1 MKTNVAVKSP
11 SPRTHEGGVASRIS
25 KKEELKRTI
34 MSCLLFEN
42 SFYEDGVSIAD
53 RVTSLAK
60 EVKIEDAITIMKMAS
75 KEYKLRH
82 APLWLALA
90 LLQRDGLAPED
101 IAAVITRADSLAEIL
116 AMYWKDGKRP
126 LSHKLRK
133 ALDIAIRMFSEY
145 SLAKY
150 DRDGAV
156 RLRDVFRIVRPKP
169 TSLEQSELWKKA
181 VARTLKT
188 PDTWEVALSAGKDK
202 KKTWER
208 LLKEDALGDLAFL
221 RNLRNMASAN
231 VDRELILSS
240 FAKRTWDR
248 ILPYQFIAAAKYA
261 PDMERYLDSAMQK
274 AMGTMDRLGGKTA
287 ILVDVSGSMD
297 GQLASKSELT
307 RWDAATAL
315 AMLLEG
321 VCADLRVFEFDNRVR
336 EIPARKGFGLRASFT
351 PPSGGTEMWAAISSI
366 PGDYDR
372 VIVITDEQTSD
383 HGNLPNNGTMYYIMN
398 VATDQNGVGYGK
410 NSVHISGF
418 SEASVRYIAEFE
430 KDRER

>member
-1 MKTNVAVKSP
+1 MKTNVAVKSL

-53 RVTSLAK
+53 RITFLAN
-60 EVKIEDAITIMKMAS
+60 EVKIEDAIAIMKMAS
-75 KEYKLRH
+75 KDYKLRH

-90 LLQRDGLAPED
+90 LLQRDGVAPED
-101 IAAVITRADSLAEIL
+101 IAEVITRADSLAEIL

-126 LSHKLRK
+126 LAHRLKR
-133 ALDIAIRMFSEY
+133 ALDIAIRKFNEY

-169 TSLEQSELWKKA
+169 LSAEQSELWKKA
-181 VARTLKT
+181 VARTLAT

-202 KKTWER
+202 KGTWER
-208 LLKEDALGDLAFL
+208 LLKENALGDLAFL
-221 RNLRNMASAN
+221 RNLRNMESVG
-231 VDRELILSS
+231 VDRGLILTS
-240 FAKRTWDR
+240 FSTRTWER
-248 ILPYQFIAAAKYA
+248 ILPYQFISAAKYA
-261 PDMERYLDSAMQK
+261 PSLERYLDDAMQK
-274 AMGTMDRLGGKTA
+274 AMLTMDRLPGKTA
-287 ILVDVSGSMD
+287 ILIDVSGSMGD
-297 GQLASKSELT
+297 LLAFKSELR

-321 VCADLRVFEFDNRVR
+321 VCADLRVFEFNNGAR
-336 EIPARKGFGLRASFT
+336 EIPARKGFGLRASISK
-351 PPSGGTEMWAAISSI
+351 PNGGTQMWKAINSLP
-366 PGDYDR
+366 PGFDR
-372 VIVITDEQTSD
+372 VVVITDEQTADSGHLTD
-383 HGNLPNNGTMYYIMN
+383 NGTMYYIMN
-398 VATDQNGVGYGK
+398 VATNQNGVGYGK

-430 KDRER
+430 KERER